1 MKEKMVVSS
10 DKLVVGLA
18 LALPLL
24 ALGLVVSGGLLIF
37 GGPNGPVTSLMV
49 LMVLAGAYLV
59 SIRSYFGTYTFLPAD
74 EYHGARIIVE
84 IGNKRYEVA
93 GVPASDFTVGQTAL
107 EKWRHVGHVKVK
119 DSMLRLRGVPRLDD
133 VQAFITANFPERKE
147 VREQQAARKAAQEKA
162 LSNAKKN
169 KAR

>member
-93 GVPASDFTVGQTAL
+93 GVPLLISPSGRRCGKSVAMWA
-107 EKWRHVGHVKVK
+107 
-119 DSMLRLRGVPRLDD
+119 M
-133 VQAFITANFPERKE
+133 
-147 VREQQAARKAAQEKA
+147 
-162 LSNAKKN
+162 
-169 KAR
+169 